1 MWQHTI
7 SSACYTL
14 YLFGLLKW
22 PVYLPLLLYAVRPI
36 LHASPSNQRGL
47 IDLFPFRLRVLFA
60 PDRSSTFLT
69 MLGLK
74 NKIRGAGPHSVWAC
88 SLRTWWRPTAVVCLV
103 WERTSA
109 PNDAAVGS
117 EICSVDFVLDRSN
130 SRVWHVALICIIRYR
145 YMWHMRVAVGR
156 SGE

>member
-7 SSACYTL
+7 FSACYTL
-14 YLFGLLKW
+14 YLSGLPKW
-22 PVYLPLLLYAVRPI
+22 SVYLPLLLYI
-36 LHASPSNQRGL
+36 LFYMYLPLNSKQRGL
-47 IDLFPFRLRVLFA
+47 IDLSPFRLRVLVA

-88 SLRTWWRPTAVVCLV
+88 SLRTWWRPAAVVCLV

-109 PNDAAVGS
+109 PNDSAVGS
-117 EICSVDFVLDRSN
+117 EICSGDFVL
-130 SRVWHVALICIIRYR
+130 IIFTCDIRKRENPSILYIDWIFLHI
-145 YMWHMRVAVGR
+145 YHWA
-156 SGE
+156 